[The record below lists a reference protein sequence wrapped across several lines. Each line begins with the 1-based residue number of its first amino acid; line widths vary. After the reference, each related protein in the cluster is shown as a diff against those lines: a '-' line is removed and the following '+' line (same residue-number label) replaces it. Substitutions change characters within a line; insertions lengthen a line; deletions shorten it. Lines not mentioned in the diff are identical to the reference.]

1 MVFIFGYEFV
11 AFVAFSVFILEDSIG
26 IEVGLGV
33 FFLVVG
39 LELDERLYVA
49 SDLSYHEV
57 QFLDML

>member
-1 MVFIFGYEFV
+1 M
-11 AFVAFSVFILEDSIG
+11 AFSVFILEDSIG
-26 IEVGLGV
+26 VEIGLGV